1 MYWTS
6 YPGTHHNSD
15 LEYTFFIDCR
25 SQLKHF
31 DVKNIMCMTSGVL
44 LSFQRNCLSMI
55 SITGSSLAVAVLRV
69 LIVEYTQ
76 ILPRCLGCCLNF
88 NEQSWSGTID
98 HLLIRYTAGQA
109 HVVQAACKKKP
120 FVEPFCFILFVF
132 VFPEYCLDWSVWSS
146 FQSMG
151 KWTSSD
157 LICLW
162 GSLLMDWF

>member
-1 MYWTS
+1 MYWTN

-15 LEYTFFIDCR
+15 LEYTFSIDCR
-25 SQLKHF
+25 SQFKHF
-31 DVKNIMCMTSGVL
+31 DVKNIMRMTSGVL

-76 ILPRCLGCCLNF
+76 ILPRCLGCCLNL

-109 HVVQAACKKKP
+109 HVVQAACKKKNLSSSP
-120 FVEPFCFILFVF
+120 FVLSFSFFYSQNTAWTGQSEAVSSPWENGRHLI
-132 VFPEYCLDWSVWSS
+132 WSTCD
-146 FQSMG
+146 G
-151 KWTSSD
+151 P
-157 LICLW
+157 C
-162 GSLLMDWF
+162 